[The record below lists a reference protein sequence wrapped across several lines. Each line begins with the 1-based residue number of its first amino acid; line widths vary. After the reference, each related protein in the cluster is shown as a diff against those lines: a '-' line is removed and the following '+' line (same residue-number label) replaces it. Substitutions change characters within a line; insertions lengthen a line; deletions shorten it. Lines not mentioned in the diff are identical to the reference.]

1 MLQKNLEAFSSRYTK
16 LNLSESDTVNLDFT
30 IENSR
35 SGVPTAVLEGSYL
48 HSRHNPVR
56 EASKLSRQI
65 SKADLIILG
74 GFGLGYLCEELC
86 VLHPDTIIVVTEP
99 SKELLYMAFT
109 SRNLESIILN
119 QNIYFLVDE
128 DPDLINNFLIPQRI
142 KKIEYIPLLPRTNK
156 KKEYFDSLEYTIN
169 TYLERMEINRRTLI
183 KFGKLWVK
191 NQTKNL
197 PYMGYKIDLASIFN
211 KFNDIP
217 GIIVSAGPS
226 MELIIPYLKVLK
238 ERFLILSVDTALKSL
253 IEEGIEPDFVMSI
266 DSQYWNSLHL
276 TGVKTK
282 KSILIADSSVPP
294 SIIQGFGN
302 RVYFTQSSFPMG
314 KYFESFREPFPKIA
328 SGGSVS
334 TNLWDF
340 AHKLGLSEVFFIGQD
355 LGFPDNITH
364 YKNSY
369 FEKNMLIKS
378 DRSNPVESQSFKYIY
393 SGYPFFVKSNSNN
406 LILSDKRMKIYIK
419 WFNERLQY
427 DSYKNSYNL
436 SPDGCKLEGMEFRNI
451 TKLQEY
457 PISRDKIELILAA
470 LSKYDENCYLPK
482 ILEASYSFKND
493 LEQIKSLSDKAV
505 KLSTS
510 IEYLFNENKDIN
522 KDLERLNAIDDQ
534 IIKANQKETLSFIIE
549 PFISEIAESEEKNPF
564 QALKKSQLIYEK
576 LLSTSILH
584 LKYLNHSIK
593 KITNILK

>member
-1 MLQKNLEAFSSRYTK
+1 MLKSNLDAFSSRY
-16 LNLSESDTVNLDFT
+16 NWIDFSNIDTGELDLT
-30 IENSR
+30 IEPSK
-35 SGVPTAVLEGSYL
+35 SGDPTALLNGIYL

-56 EASKLSRQI
+56 EASKLSKQI
-65 SKADLIILG
+65 SDTDLIVLG
-74 GFGLGYLCEELC
+74 GLGLGYLCQEISRLY
-86 VLHPDTIIVVTEP
+86 PDRIIVISEP
-99 SKELLYMAFT
+99 SKELLYKALT
-109 SRNLESIILN
+109 SRDLTDIILN
-119 QNIYFLVDE
+119 PNIYFLVNE
-128 DPDLINNFLIPQRI
+128 DPEAINSFLIPQKV
-142 KKIEYIPLLPRTNK
+142 KKIEYIPLLPRTNYSK
-156 KKEYFDSLEYTIN
+156 KYFSALEYTIN
-169 TYLERMEINRRTLI
+169 TYLERMEINKRTLI

-197 PYMGYKIDLASIFN
+197 PQMGYKTDLASIFN
-211 KFNDIP
+211 KFNNIP
-217 GIIVSAGPS
+217 GIIISAGPS
-226 MELIIPYLKVLK
+226 MELIIPHLKVLK

-276 TGVKTK
+276 TGVRTK

-294 SIIQGFGN
+294 SIIRSFGN
-302 RVYFTQSSFPMG
+302 RVYFTHSAFPMG
-314 KYFESFREPFPKIA
+314 KYFESHRKPFPKVA

-355 LGFPDNITH
+355 LGFPGNITH

-393 SGYPFFVKSNSNN
+393 SGYPCLVKSNSSN

-419 WFNERLQY
+419 WFNEKLQY

-436 SPDGCKLEGMEFRNI
+436 SPEGCRLEGMEYRDIKQLINYSI
-451 TKLQEY
+451 CRDSINANLLKLNKVDE
-457 PISRDKIELILAA
+457 
-470 LSKYDENCYLPK
+470 KYYLNN

-493 LEQIKSLSDKAV
+493 LEQIRNLSGEAAD
-505 KLSTS
+505 LCNT
-510 IEYLFNENKDIN
+510 IELLYNSRMDIN
-522 KDLERLNAIDDQ
+522 KELSRLNTVDDQ
-534 IIKANQKETLSFIIE
+534 IIKTNQKERLSFIIE

-564 QALKKSQLIYEK
+564 DALKKSQLIYEK
-576 LLSTSILH
+576 LLSASILH
-584 LKYLNHSIK
+584 LKYLDHSIK